1 MSLAQLQKALP
12 KPLRKHL
19 DPASPMPV
27 RMMAAKGLVPLAP
40 KEMVIILA
48 GLSKDEDEIL
58 SNAAKEEL
66 QKLPDRIIDAALKAK
81 LPPAALEAIA
91 AIILGKDDLLE
102 LLVLDRD
109 TPDIAIANLASNC
122 SESIAELIAQD
133 QIRLLRSEDIVRNVR
148 ENSSLM
154 RSTLDRLFD
163 FLVRE
168 GVFYEGIPEFAESF
182 ARLSPDEMEALA
194 DNILAGGG
202 SGDSLPAEAKELMER
217 AADFEGGEWVEFPAK
232 LRYGG
237 GVSNKRFSL
246 HSVISSLNVAQK
258 VALAIKGNR
267 EAREILVRDTN
278 KIVAT
283 AAIKSPRITD
293 REVVNAAQSR
303 AVCQDVIRIIA
314 GSKQMV
320 RSYQVKCALVFNPK
334 TPIPIA
340 RSFLRYMNNADI
352 KALARSRNI
361 SSVITKTAQ
370 QLLERKLGGR

>member
-1 MSLAQLQKALP
+1 MSLIELQQALP
-12 KPLRKHL
+12 EPFRKHL
-19 DPASPMPV
+19 DPEAPMPV
-27 RMMAAKGLVPLAP
+27 RMMAAKGLVPLPP
-40 KEMVIILA
+40 KEMVITLA
-48 GLSKDEDEIL
+48 GLSYDTDETL
-58 SNAAKEEL
+58 STAAKEEL
-66 QKLPDRIIDAALKAK
+66 QKLPDRIIDAALKAN
-81 LPPAALEAIA
+81 LPAAALQALAPIVF
-91 AIILGKDDLLE
+91 GKDDLVE
-102 LLVLDRD
+102 LLVLDRN
-109 TPDIAIANLASNC
+109 TPDQA
-122 SESIAELIAQD
+122 IAELASDCSERIADLVAKD
-133 QIRLLRSEDIVRNVR
+133 QIRLLRSENIVRSIR
-148 ENSSLM
+148 ENKSLL

-182 ARLSPDEMEALA
+182 ARLSPEEMEELA
-194 DNILAGGG
+194 DNL
-202 SGDSLPAEAKELMER
+202 SGSLPAEAQELLER

-237 GVSNKRFSL
+237 GVSTKRFSL

-283 AAIKSPRITD
+283 AAIKSPRVTD

-314 GSKQMV
+314 NSKQMT
-320 RSYQVKCALVFNPK
+320 RSYQVKSALVFNPK

-340 RSFLRYMNNADI
+340 RTFLKLMNNADI
-352 KALARSRNI
+352 KALARSRNV
-361 SSVITKTAQ
+361 SAVITKTAQ
-370 QLLERKLGGR
+370 QILERKLGGR